1 MRSLSAFEVVKKK
14 SLSFELFMYCTHVS
28 NIVSMY
34 SKYPCSI
41 VRKYLHSIHLSP
53 SDPSNYN
60 PSFFNNNVYEYL
72 RCGLERLLNF
82 YSAQNLCNPTLLAR
96 RVRNSLGS
104 SPYKPFPTLSLPSF
118 CRASTRGMA
127 SLTRQG
133 QWRGGPGR

>member
-1 MRSLSAFEVVKKK
+1 MLSKWLRRRVFH
-14 SLSFELFMYCTHVS
+14 LNYYC
-28 NIVSMY
+28 IVLI
-34 SKYPCSI
+34 C
-41 VRKYLHSIHLSP
+41 LSP

-104 SPYKPFPTLSLPSF
+104 SPYKPFPVLSQPSF
-118 CRASTRGMA
+118 GRATTRGA
-127 SLTRQG
+127 ARLTRLCKWRGSLTHQGQWRDSLTRQG
-133 QWRGGPGR
+133 KRLGKAWTLF